1 MLVFFLIFLC
11 TLQAIQP
18 WFLTSVTWV
27 HPSWKTQ
34 SLRNFSLFRFCMSV
48 ASWSSMLILF
58 PWSCFALETLFQ
70 NTNGIFGFSV
80 WSFKSLLSVYSHLA
94 VLLLEWGHI
103 CFTFPPQ
110 ARLRRAPANY
120 FQFPFLWMICMN
132 FALVLVEIMLAS
144 ISSSFL
150 YFPNLNSE
158 THHLNLDFLRKISW
172 LIHYYILMP
181 PNATNAW
188 KSYISI
194 LKMYLQVR
202 LM

>member
-18 WFLTSVTWV
+18 WFLKSYYLSVPKLKNSVSKKLLTIRV
-27 HPSWKTQ
+27 LHVGCFLKFHAH
-34 SLRNFSLFRFCMSV
+34 SLSLVMFC
-48 ASWSSMLILF
+48 
-58 PWSCFALETLFQ
+58 PWNCLFQ
-70 NTNGIFGFSV
+70 NTSGIFGFSV
-80 WSFKSLLSVYSHLA
+80 WSFKSLLSVHGHLA

-103 CFTFPPQ
+103 CFTSPPQ

-120 FQFPFLWMICMN
+120 FQFSFLWMICMN
-132 FALVLVEIMLAS
+132 FALVLVEIMFAS

-188 KSYISI
+188 K
-194 LKMYLQVR
+194 
-202 LM
+202 